1 MNISEVE
8 KIIRGYNS
16 LKRKINILSKEIESL
31 TETGISALSFSLSG
45 KSKTNNISRPTEDN
59 AIDNIDKKKEV
70 KKELFVLKKQLEII
84 DEALNS
90 LDNMERQ
97 VIKLKLIQK
106 YSYEEIAEEINIS
119 VIYAKKLKRKALVKV
134 KSIIG

>member
-16 LKRKINILSKEIESL
+16 LKRRISILSKEIESL

>member
-31 TETGISALSFSLSG
+31 TETGISALSFSLGG

-59 AIDNIDKKKEV
+59 AIRNADKKKRA

-84 DEALNS
+84 EESLNS
-90 LDNMERQ
+90 LDDMEKQ
-97 VIKLKLIQK
+97 VIELKLIK
-106 YSYEEIAEEINIS
+106 NYSYEEIAEEVNIS
-119 VIYAKKLKRKALVKV
+119 VIYAKKLKRKSLVKI